1 MGTTLVISIGVG
13 SLLGV
18 LSASRVHGWRDSII
32 SVLAIIAYAT
42 PLFWIG
48 LMLILLFSIHLGWFP
63 SSGMEDVAAF
73 NEGWARVKDIAWHLV
88 LPAITLS
95 LFYLAAYTRLM
106 RATVIDQ
113 YGMDYVL
120 TAYAKGLN
128 EQQIM
133 RRHILRNA
141 ILPIIT
147 LAGIQIGALLG
158 GSVVVESVFGWPGLG
173 LLAYEALFAR
183 DYNLLLGIFFF
194 SACLVVVINLFVDIL
209 YTFIDPRIELR

>member
-1 MGTTLVISIGVG
+1 
-13 SLLGV
+13 
-18 LSASRVHGWRDSII
+18 
-32 SVLAIIAYAT
+32 
-42 PLFWIG
+42 
-48 LMLILLFSIHLGWFP
+48 
-63 SSGMEDVAAF
+63 
-73 NEGWARVKDIAWHLV
+73 
-88 LPAITLS
+88 
-95 LFYLAAYTRLM
+95 M